1 MLILG
6 GEAALYSIARGVAR
20 FTFFTH
26 EKSLLL
32 MAPYGASIDIDLI
45 SERSRT

>member
-6 GEAALYSIARGVAR
+6 GEAALYSIARGAAR
-20 FTFFTH
+20 FILMK
-26 EKSLLL
+26 KSLLL